1 MRVSIL
7 CNKYISSL
15 ERNVND
21 ELQELQ
27 KNGATIVDI
36 KINTNNDFYIATII
50 YNE

>member
-7 CNKYISSL
+7 CNKFISSL
-15 ERNVND
+15 ERSIND

-27 KNGATIVDI
+27 KNGSTIVDI
-36 KINTNNDFYIATII
+36 KINANDSLYIATII